1 MSELAIFAGIDEA
14 GLGPILGPL
23 TLGYSV
29 FRAPR
34 ELGGELWKALTPTV
48 SDDPLKDTR
57 SFVVADSK
65 VVFKRTPRCEK
76 RLETTAL
83 GFRALLEPGRRPQ
96 TTLGRVLFE
105 SPKELAVEA
114 EVIARHPWYREL
126 SRPLPRHVDAGALE
140 LRVEDLHRALAKARI
155 ELVDLGVRVV
165 PEAELNRS
173 FDETDNKSRT
183 HWIQS
188 RPLFRRVWERHAHGG
203 AELWVDRHGGRM
215 HYGSILAVDFQDAS
229 VELIDEAPERSS
241 YRLTERRG
249 GPRRM
254 TITFAERAEQASFAV
269 ALASCLAKHARETAM
284 EAFNEWFAARHPGLE
299 PTAGYTT
306 DGRRWLADAART
318 LEREKIDRTCLV
330 RSR

>member
-1 MSELAIFAGIDEA
+1 MGELAIFAGIDEA

-34 ELGGELWKALTPTV
+34 ELAGELWKALAPTV
-48 SDDPLKDTR
+48 SDDPLKDAR
-57 SFVVADSK
+57 GFVVADSK
-65 VVFKRTPRCEK
+65 VVFKRTPRCAK

-83 GFRALLEPGRRPQ
+83 GFRALLEPGRRPH
-96 TTLGRVLFE
+96 TTSARALFE
-105 SPKELAVEA
+105 SPRDLAVDPQVVA
-114 EVIARHPWYREL
+114 LHPWYRDL
-126 SRPLPRHVDAGALE
+126 SGALPRHVDAGALE

-155 ELVDLGVRVV
+155 ELLDLGVRVV

-173 FDETDNKSRT
+173 FAETDNKSRT

-188 RPLFRRVWERHAHGG
+188 RPLFRRVWERHSHEGC
-203 AELWVDRHGGRM
+203 ELWVDRHGGRM

-249 GPRRM
+249 GKRRM

-269 ALASCLAKHARETAM
+269 ALASCLAKHARESAM
-284 EAFNEWFAARHPGLE
+284 EAFNDWFSARQPGLE

-306 DGRRWLADAART
+306 DGRRWLADAERT